1 MENEKIYVFDA
12 YGTLFDVDH
21 ACKEMAIQLGDNW
34 EKLSSIWRQKQLEYS
49 WLHNSM
55 NEYDSFWKITKDSLE
70 YAMNS
75 LSMNSVKIKNELLDL
90 YFKIGAFEEVEE
102 VLKKIKKNKIKTAIL
117 SNGSYDMLNSAVK
130 NSKFDELISEVISV
144 DECKKFKPHRDV
156 YNLIID
162 IFNINKKNCI
172 FFSSN
177 CWDIHGA
184 SNFGFQTVWVNR
196 KKNIDELLPG
206 KVDDQV
212 QSLKEYFF
220 KV

>member
-1 MENEKIYVFDA
+1 MEKEKIYVFDA

-70 YAMNS
+70 YATNS

-102 VLKKIKKNKIKTAIL
+102 VLKKIKKNKVKTAIL

-144 DECKKFKPHRDV
+144 DDCKKFKPHRDV
-156 YNLIID
+156 YNLVID
-162 IFNINKKNCI
+162 KFNINKKNCI

>member
-75 LSMNSVKIKNELLDL
+75 LSMNSVRIKNELLDL

-130 NSKFDELISEVISV
+130 NSKFDELINGVISV

-156 YNLIID
+156 YQLVID
-162 IFNINKKNCI
+162 EFNINKKNCI

-206 KVDDQV
+206 QVDDQV